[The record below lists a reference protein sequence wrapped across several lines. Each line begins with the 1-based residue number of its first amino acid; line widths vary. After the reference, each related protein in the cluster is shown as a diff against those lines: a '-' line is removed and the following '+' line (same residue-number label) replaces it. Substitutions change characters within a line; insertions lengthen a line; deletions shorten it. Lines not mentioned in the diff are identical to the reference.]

1 MYLIVVTHASQRG
14 VGERMDQGV
23 LRWVG
28 HVERMG
34 EERLVRRVY
43 ESDVRRARCRGRQRA
58 RWLDEVKRALR
69 GRGLGIQEVKECV
82 QDRSEWHSVCQG
94 LMCCWWASGVAL

>member
-1 MYLIVVTHASQRG
+1 MIVVTHASQRG

-23 LRWVG
+23 LRWFG

-43 ESDVRRARCRGRQRA
+43 ESNVRGARCRGRPRA
-58 RWLDEVKRALR
+58 CWLDEVKRVLR
-69 GRGLGIQEVKECV
+69 VRGLGIQDARE
-82 QDRSEWHSVCQG
+82 
-94 LMCCWWASGVAL
+94 